1 MKFSTCKL
9 ELEFE
14 FGSCRDDYFRLQI
27 DNGSSVKDV
36 DYFNPYYSSMIEL
49 PTTVKIITSGKNHRL
64 HTIVKDG
71 EITEDMYVKINKL
84 KLDGIAVSDT
94 FVYKKLKL
102 ITTDNNEYITNYFG
116 FNGICTINLNHNN
129 MFTQFLSLNT
139 DKEYLESQ
147 RMHIHDNAET
157 GGWRA
162 PATLPVLE

>member
-49 PTTVKIITSGKNHRL
+49 PKKSKIITSGKNNRL

-71 EITEDMYVKINKL
+71 EIIEDMYVKINKL
-84 KLDGIAVSDT
+84 KLDGIAVGNA
-94 FVYKKLKL
+94 FYYKKVKL
-102 ITTDNNEYITNYFG
+102 VTIENKEHITNYFG
-116 FNGICTINLNHNN
+116 FNGICTIDLNHNN
-129 MFTQFLSLNT
+129 VFTQFLSLNT
-139 DKEYLESQ
+139 DEEYLESQ
-147 RMHIHDNAET
+147 RMHIHAKAET

-162 PATLPVLE
+162 PATLPMLE